1 MNWKSVLWLGAAT
14 LSIVSLIH
22 IERAA
27 AQSPL
32 PIRFV
37 MDWAFEGA
45 QAIWPLGEADGCYA
59 HAGLAVRIDRSY
71 GSADALTK
79 VASGAYDVGVSDFS
93 TMVGFDA
100 QHPDKR
106 LIAIF
111 VVSDVAPMSIV
122 TLKGNGI
129 TKPSDLKGK
138 SIADGVTEASRV
150 MFPVFAKANHIDPTS
165 INWVTTS
172 PALRQQLLVQH
183 RADAVAGHMFT
194 IQTGL
199 RALGVK
205 DDDIV
210 ILPYAKWGVNFY
222 GNAIVTT
229 PAWAAAHP
237 AAAKA
242 FIACAVQSIKLSRS
256 DPKTAINALRKYNSL
271 LDEKTELASLS
282 FSNSIAIGTPNVM
295 KHGLSDVTH
304 ARLEHTVEKA
314 TEALGVPAPP
324 LADVWTDKFLPP
336 RKDLMLTK

>member
-1 MNWKSVLWLGAAT
+1 MHWKSVLRLGAAALL
-14 LSIVSLIH
+14 LSAFVPV
-22 IERAA
+22 ERAA

-32 PIRFV
+32 PIRFI

-45 QAIWPLGEADGCYA
+45 QAIWPLGETDGCYA
-59 HAGLAVRIDRSY
+59 RAGLAVKIDRSY

-93 TMVGFDA
+93 TMVGFDG
-100 QHPDKR
+100 QHPEKR

-111 VVSDVAPMSIV
+111 MVSDVAPMSIV

-150 MFPVFAKANHIDPTS
+150 MFPVFAKANHIDPKS

-172 PALRQQLLVQH
+172 YALRQQLLVQH

-194 IQTGL
+194 ILTGL

-205 DDDIV
+205 DQDIIV
-210 ILPYAKWGVNFY
+210 LRYSQWGVNFY
-222 GNAIVTT
+222 GSAIVTT

-242 FIACAVQSIKLSRS
+242 FVACAAQSIKSSRA
-256 DPKTAINALRKYNSL
+256 DPKGAIDALKKYNSL
-271 LDEKTELASLS
+271 LDEKTELAALA
-282 FSNSIAIGTPNVM
+282 FSNSIAIGTPWAM

-304 ARLEHTVEKA
+304 ARLEHTVTEA

-324 LADVWTDKFLPP
+324 LADVWTDKYLPP
-336 RKDLMLTK
+336 RKDLMLAK